1 MGVLTLLNSQ
11 LDEMAQLPTT
21 NKLVRFVYT
30 MFDEIFARTVE
41 EEQEMI
47 FVVRSVT
54 IQLQSNIRPVRTA
67 IMTILRFAFTSY

>member
-11 LDEMAQLPTT
+11 LDAMAQLPTT
-21 NKLVRFVYT
+21 SKLVRFVYT

-54 IQLQSNIRPVRTA
+54 LQLQSNIRPVREA
-67 IMTILRFAFTSY
+67 IMNDLESIFTSY

>member
-1 MGVLTLLNSQ
+1 MGVFTLLNSQ
-11 LDEMAQLPTT
+11 LDELGQLPSL

-30 MFDEIFARTVE
+30 IFDELFARTVE

-54 IQLQSNIRPVRTA
+54 LQLQNNVRPVR
-67 IMTILRFAFTSY
+67 IDLILLFKGV